1 MSDSEDGSV
10 MSDDGGKSD
19 VEEEVGSGG
28 SMPGSPVASGGES
41 PIGSPADSPVGS
53 PVGSPIGSPAVDE
66 DDDARSDA
74 ASEAEEVPEGEEGEI
89 IEGAE
94 EDEEEG
100 EDLDQIDDEDE
111 EEEEEEE
118 EEDDFEEDDGGPSR
132 KKRRKKTGG
141 IMDFILQEADV
152 DEDGGEDEDED
163 GWEEGA
169 KDLIDREPAEID
181 DNELHGAHRLQQI
194 WSQENEKEIEEYYR
208 RKYAETS
215 SGSGYAAEEELPNA
229 ITQQGLLPG
238 VKDPNLWMVKCRV
251 GEEKTTALLLMRKFL
266 AYQYQEE
273 PLQIKS
279 IVAPEGIKGMI
290 YVEAYKQTHVKQAIT
305 GVSNLRYGQWK
316 QQMVPIKEMTD
327 VLRVV
332 KETAILKPKSWVR
345 LKRGIY
351 KGDLAQV
358 DYFEPSQNQVTLK
371 IIPRIDYTKPRGVIR
386 KALTDQEKKR
396 KRKPAAKL
404 FDQQAI
410 RAIGGEVTTDGDFLV
425 FEGNR
430 FSRKG
435 FMYKTLAL
443 SAIIY
448 DGVKPTLSELEK
460 FDDKPEKL
468 DIQLAPQKT
477 TGSEVTHNFAPGDMV
492 QVAEG
497 ELLHLQGQVI
507 TIDGNNITI
516 LPRHEDLKDLLEFPA
531 HELQKFFQVGD
542 HVKVIEGRHE
552 GDTGLIV
559 RVEDNVVFM
568 VSDLTMDEIKVAPKT
583 LQLCQEMGT
592 GVDSMGQFSLQD
604 LVQLDPQTVGVIVRL
619 EKESMQ
625 VLNIHGKLVHVKPQ
639 ALTKRKENRN
649 ALALDAEQNSIQS
662 KDIVKVVDGPHSGR
676 QGQIRH
682 VFRSYIFLH
691 SRLMTENGGMFV
703 CRARHVVLAGGK
715 RADSTQS
722 SPGLSGMMSPRISSP
737 MHPSSGGQGRGGA
750 YGGGPPRVQRDR
762 TLIGQTV
769 RITEGPYKGY
779 IGIIKDATDST
790 VRLEL
795 HSMMRTISVDR
806 NRVAVLGQKGKDGST
821 TSYGRTPMYGSQTP
835 MYGSGSRTPLYGSQT
850 PIHDGSRTPH
860 YGSQTPLHEGSQTP
874 GRSGAWDPSVSNT
887 PMRQSDSDFSFDE
900 SSPSP
905 QPYGSTIPS
914 TPGYSPDTPQSGS
927 HYNPGTPGG
936 SSGMYG
942 SDTSYSPY
950 QPTPSPGNYQPT
962 PSPSGSFQQVSSPG
976 SYQPTP
982 SPQGY
987 QHSSSPSSFHGSTPS
1002 PSSYPLTPGAPSPL
1016 GFNPATPGMANP
1028 LDPSQTEW
1036 QTVDIEVKIKESHED
1051 ANLIYKH
1058 GVIRG
1063 MSGPMCS
1070 IYLLDEDRIVNVQS
1084 EHLEPVM
1091 PAKTDRVK
1099 VITGEDREST
1109 GVLINI
1115 DGEDGIVKMD
1125 LGQADI
1131 KILSLNSLAK
1141 LHEK

>member
-1 MSDSEDGSV
+1 MDAFPGPGTTRQEDIPQSNEG
-10 MSDDGGKSD
+10 MD
-19 VEEEVGSGG
+19 
-28 SMPGSPVASGGES
+28 
-41 PIGSPADSPVGS
+41 
-53 PVGSPIGSPAVDE
+53 AV
-66 DDDARSDA
+66 
-74 ASEAEEVPEGEEGEI
+74 
-89 IEGAE
+89 
-94 EDEEEG
+94 
-100 EDLDQIDDEDE
+100 
-111 EEEEEEE
+111 
-118 EEDDFEEDDGGPSR
+118 
-132 KKRRKKTGG
+132 KR
-141 IMDFILQEADV
+141 
-152 DEDGGEDEDED
+152 
-163 GWEEGA
+163 
-169 KDLIDREPAEID
+169 
-181 DNELHGAHRLQQI
+181 
-194 WSQENEKEIEEYYR
+194 
-208 RKYAETS
+208 
-215 SGSGYAAEEELPNA
+215 
-229 ITQQGLLPG
+229 
-238 VKDPNLWMVKCRV
+238 DPNLWMVKCRV
-251 GEEKTTALLLMRKFL
+251 GEEKVTAMLLMRKFL
-266 AYQYQEE
+266 AYQYQDE
-273 PLQIKS
+273 PLQIKAV
-279 IVAPEGIKGMI
+279 VAPEGIKGMI

-396 KRKPAAKL
+396 KRKPGSNYL
-404 FDQQAI
+404 TPTGRFV
-410 RAIGGEVTTDGDFLV
+410 GGEVTTDGDYLV

-435 FMYKTLAL
+435 YMYKTLAL

-448 DGVKPTLSELEK
+448 DGVKPTLAELEK

-468 DIQLAPQKT
+468 DIQLAPTKK
-477 TGSEVTHNFAPGDMV
+477 TGSEVIHNFAPGDMV

-507 TIDGNNITI
+507 TIDGNSITI
-516 LPRHEDLKDLLEFPA
+516 LPKHEDLKDLLEFPS

-639 ALTKRKENRN
+639 ALSKKKENRN

-676 QGQIRH
+676 QGQIQH

-715 RADSTQS
+715 RSDVTPAA
-722 SPGLSGMMSPRISSP
+722 PGMGGMMSPGYRAPCIPAVAEDRINVRTWKWV
-737 MHPSSGGQGRGGA
+737 GGMVGGN
-750 YGGGPPRVQRDR
+750 YGGGVPRVQRDK

-806 NRVAVLGQKGKDGST
+806 NRVTIIGAKGKDGST

-835 MYGSGSRTPLYGSQT
+835 MYG
-850 PIHDGSRTPH
+850 
-860 YGSQTPLHEGSQTP
+860 P
-874 GRSGAWDPSVSNT
+874 GPER
-887 PMRQSDSDFSFDE
+887 
-900 SSPSP
+900 
-905 QPYGSTIPS
+905 
-914 TPGYSPDTPQSGS
+914 
-927 HYNPGTPGG
+927 HC
-936 SSGMYG
+936 
-942 SDTSYSPY
+942 
-950 QPTPSPGNYQPT
+950 
-962 PSPSGSFQQVSSPG
+962 
-976 SYQPTP
+976 
-982 SPQGY
+982 
-987 QHSSSPSSFHGSTPS
+987 
-1002 PSSYPLTPGAPSPL
+1002 
-1016 GFNPATPGMANP
+1016 MA
-1028 LDPSQTEW
+1028 
-1036 QTVDIEVKIKESHED
+1036 H
-1051 ANLIYKH
+1051 KH
-1058 GVIRG
+1058 RFT
-1063 MSGPMCS
+1063 M
-1070 IYLLDEDRIVNVQS
+1070 
-1084 EHLEPVM
+1084 
-1091 PAKTDRVK
+1091 
-1099 VITGEDREST
+1099 
-1109 GVLINI
+1109 
-1115 DGEDGIVKMD
+1115 
-1125 LGQADI
+1125 
-1131 KILSLNSLAK
+1131 
-1141 LHEK
+1141 